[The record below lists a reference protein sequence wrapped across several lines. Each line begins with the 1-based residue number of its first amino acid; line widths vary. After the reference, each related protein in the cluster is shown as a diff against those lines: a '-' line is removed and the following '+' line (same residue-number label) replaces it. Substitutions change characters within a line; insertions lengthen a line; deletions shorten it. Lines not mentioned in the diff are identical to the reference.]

1 MIRIIENF
9 LEINITETTD
19 QIEYNCYLFFFFF
32 SNDSDLKFLSSF
44 LSFSFVYNDK

>member
-19 QIEYNCYLFFFFF
+19 QIEYKCYLFFFLQQWFRFKIFVKFF
-32 SNDSDLKFLSSF
+32 KLQFC
-44 LSFSFVYNDK
+44 V